1 MNFSFKIM
9 NFKLNLLQ
17 HFFNFA
23 YHILNIIIIII
34 FMKMSNRVKVTNR
47 GMITIPSKIRK
58 KFNIV
63 DGKEYFIVEDFDGA
77 LMLIPFID
85 IEKEENRIENSIV
98 DNILNIMEN
107 ERQQEIDVEFRE

>member
-1 MNFSFKIM
+1 MNSR
-9 NFKLNLLQ
+9 LLQ

-23 YHILNIIIIII
+23 YNILNIIIIQLY
-34 FMKMSNRVKVTNR
+34 MKMSNRVKVTNR

-58 KFNIV
+58 KLNIV

-77 LMLIPFID
+77 LMLIPYID

-98 DNILNIMEN
+98 DKILNNMEK
-107 ERQQEIDVEFRE
+107 ERQQDIDVEFRE

>member
-1 MNFSFKIM
+1 MV
-9 NFKLNLLQ
+9 
-17 HFFNFA
+17 
-23 YHILNIIIIII
+23 
-34 FMKMSNRVKVTNR
+34 NRVKVTNR

-58 KFNIV
+58 KLNNQ

-98 DNILNIMEN
+98 DKILINMER
-107 ERQQEIDVEFRE
+107 ERQQEINIEFEE